1 MTTKIFEIFICSGMI
16 RDEPSPESRAIKLAK
31 WTLSF
36 LYTAIYFVILRLL
49 WLFFQVKVGEVI
61 YYLLLFATVFFS
73 WSTLN
78 NYYFNKL
85 IQAKKTVNNS
95 YSKNSIKAWGLVG
108 VFIAFIAPLCL
119 LIIGILLINNYKNW

>member
-1 MTTKIFEIFICSGMI
+1 MKIFEIFICSGMI
-16 RDEPSPESRAIKLAK
+16 RDEPSPELRAIKLAK

-49 WLFFQVKVGEVI
+49 WFFFEVKVGEVI
-61 YYLLLFATVFFS
+61 YYLLLFSTVFFS

-85 IQAKKTVNNS
+85 IKAKKTVNNS
-95 YSKNSIKAWGLVG
+95 YSKKSIKICGWVG
-108 VFIAFIAPLCL
+108 VFIAFIAPICL
-119 LIIGILLINNYKNW
+119 FIVAIPLISNYKNW